1 MTILFGGV
9 DPVRRF
15 RNRAFRVAGLF
26 TLCFMCKAASTNT
39 PVQVT
44 GFNGAAIEPIDLAE
58 RLHDEHKFAEAK
70 TILLGALEDAL
81 KHQNGKRRIA
91 YIFDSL
97 GSVAQDQ
104 GQYLEAEKYYRRSID
119 YWQDGGEKSLAG
131 LARTLNNL
139 ASLLY
144 SAGKLGEAQQ
154 LLRRSEDIQLEGDPE
169 AGVVLLNRGS
179 AYFGQRKYDEAEA
192 AYRGAWAALEPHGK
206 SREPQLAVIAADL
219 GLICEKTGRREEAQ
233 SHYTFARTVWEKQV
247 QSGKATPEMFL
258 SLAELYSTLRQDV
271 SAKLVLQKGLV
282 VAERELGPEHPLV
295 AEMLFLYARVLRQS
309 GSKAEAARM
318 AKRATAI
325 RAQSQ
330 ERLARH
336 TISVADLAPE
346 GRTK

>member
-1 MTILFGGV
+1 MCNGV
-9 DPVRRF
+9 WAD
-15 RNRAFRVAGLF
+15 G
-26 TLCFMCKAASTNT
+26 
-39 PVQVT
+39 T
-44 GFNGAAIEPIDLAE
+44 GALPWSNGAAVEPIDLAE
-58 RLHDEHKFAEAK
+58 RLHGEHKFEEAK

-91 YIFDSL
+91 YILDSL

-104 GQYLEAEKYYRRSID
+104 GQYLQAEKYYRRSIA
-119 YWQDGGEKSLAG
+119 YWRDGGEDSLAG

>member
-9 DPVRRF
+9 HSLRRF
-15 RNRAFRVAGLF
+15 RSRAFRVAGLF
-26 TLCFMCKAASTNT
+26 TLCFVCKAASTNT
-39 PVQVT
+39 PMQVT
-44 GFNGAAIEPIDLAE
+44 GFNGAAVEPIDLAE

-70 TILLGALEDAL
+70 TILVGALEDAL
-81 KHQNGKRRIA
+81 KDQNGKRRIA
-91 YIFDSL
+91 YILDSL
-97 GSVAQDQ
+97 GSVAHDQ

-154 LLRRSEDIQLEGDPE
+154 LLRRSEDIQLEGDPG

-179 AYFGQRKYDEAEA
+179 AYFRQGKYAEAEA
-192 AYRGAWAALEPHGK
+192 AFRGAWAALEPHGK

-258 SLAELYSTLRQDV
+258 SLAELYSNLRQDV
-271 SAKLVLQKGLV
+271 SAKLILQKGLV

-295 AEMLFLYARVLRQS
+295 ADMLFLYARVLRQS
-309 GSKAEAARM
+309 GSKAEAGRM
-318 AKRATAI
+318 TKRATTI

-336 TISVADLAPE
+336 TIAVADLAPVK
-346 GRTK
+346 RTK